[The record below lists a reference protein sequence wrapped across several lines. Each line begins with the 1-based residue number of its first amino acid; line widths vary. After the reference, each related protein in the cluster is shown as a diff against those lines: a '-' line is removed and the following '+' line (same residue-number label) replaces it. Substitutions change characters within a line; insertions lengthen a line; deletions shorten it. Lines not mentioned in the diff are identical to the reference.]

1 MASQAPFY
9 GNNPVNYAL
18 AVGVSSILVLPANSN
33 RKKVIFHNPHGTF
46 KIAVCCAQDNTGAAQ
61 PAVMN
66 GKGSFVILP
75 LSTLIF
81 EDQPTNAFNGIS
93 DNAGGQLS
101 IFEFVGS

>member
-1 MASQAPFY
+1 MSVVTPLYAS
-9 GNNPVNYAL
+9 NPINYAISVGL
-18 AVGVSSILVLPANSN
+18 TSIAVIGANSN
-33 RKKVIFHNPHGTF
+33 RKKLMFHNPHGTF
-46 KIAVCCAQDNTGAAQ
+46 KIAVCCQQDSTGANQ

-81 EDQPTNAFNGIS
+81 DQQPTSGFNAIS

-101 IFEFVGS
+101 IFEVM